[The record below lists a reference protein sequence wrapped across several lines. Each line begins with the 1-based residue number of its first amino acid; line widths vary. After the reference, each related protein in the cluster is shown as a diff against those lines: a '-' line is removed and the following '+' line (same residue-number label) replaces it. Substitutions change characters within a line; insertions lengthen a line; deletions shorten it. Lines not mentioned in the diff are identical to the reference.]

1 MEALL
6 GAYEAMSDE
15 TIGHQM
21 IDHRPKLHG
30 VLRGRVRSVAQ
41 REAPPPRTGEV
52 SRREPSHAALL
63 CVSLAEGA
71 ILRTLHSLFKE
82 PD

>member
-30 VLRGRVRSVAQ
+30 VLLYNTWLIKGIVQGCKRS
-41 REAPPPRTGEV
+41 
-52 SRREPSHAALL
+52 SRRGSNRFGAEVQPISRDRLTTDWLPEPA
-63 CVSLAEGA
+63 VVVTG
-71 ILRTLHSLFKE
+71 
-82 PD
+82 